1 MLAFD
6 TFLVAVNVLL
16 NRERKMQNVIK
27 LKPTGINSAK
37 RKQIERELAR
47 MNRLQTMLIV
57 RNLVVTAT
65 VMVVWYAVT
74 VFLLSQ

>member
-1 MLAFD
+1 
-6 TFLVAVNVLL
+6 
-16 NRERKMQNVIK
+16 MQNVIK

-37 RKQIERELAR
+37 RKQIERDIAK

>member
-1 MLAFD
+1 
-6 TFLVAVNVLL
+6 
-16 NRERKMQNVIK
+16 MQNVIK

-47 MNRLQTMLIV
+47 MNRLQAALIV

>member
-1 MLAFD
+1 MG
-6 TFLVAVNVLL
+6 
-16 NRERKMQNVIK
+16 NVIQM
-27 LKPTGINSAK
+27 KPTGINSAK
-37 RKQIERELAR
+37 RKQIQRELAR
-47 MNRLQTMLIV
+47 MNRLQAALIV

>member
-1 MLAFD
+1 
-6 TFLVAVNVLL
+6 
-16 NRERKMQNVIK
+16 MQNVIK

-47 MNRLQTMLIV
+47 MNRLQAALIV

-65 VMVVWYAVT
+65 VVVVWYAVT

>member
-1 MLAFD
+1 
-6 TFLVAVNVLL
+6 
-16 NRERKMQNVIK
+16 MQNVIK

-37 RKQIERELAR
+37 RKQIQRELAR

>member
-1 MLAFD
+1 MS
-6 TFLVAVNVLL
+6 NVVQ
-16 NRERKMQNVIK
+16 M
-27 LKPTGINSAK
+27 KPTGINSAK
-37 RKQIERELAR
+37 RKQIERDLAK
-47 MNRLQTMLIV
+47 MNRLHTALIV

>member
-1 MLAFD
+1 
-6 TFLVAVNVLL
+6 
-16 NRERKMQNVIK
+16 MQNVIK

-65 VMVVWYAVT
+65 VVVVWYAVT

>member
-1 MLAFD
+1 M
-6 TFLVAVNVLL
+6 
-16 NRERKMQNVIK
+16 ENVIK

>member
-1 MLAFD
+1 MS
-6 TFLVAVNVLL
+6 NVVQ
-16 NRERKMQNVIK
+16 M
-27 LKPTGINSAK
+27 KPTGINSAK
-37 RKQIERELAR
+37 RKQIERDIAK
-47 MNRLQTMLIV
+47 MNRLQTALIV

>member
-1 MLAFD
+1 
-6 TFLVAVNVLL
+6 
-16 NRERKMQNVIK
+16 MQNVIK

-37 RKQIERELAR
+37 RKQIERDLAR

>member
-1 MLAFD
+1 
-6 TFLVAVNVLL
+6 
-16 NRERKMQNVIK
+16 MQNVIK

-57 RNLVVTAT
+57 RNLVVTAA

>member
-1 MLAFD
+1 
-6 TFLVAVNVLL
+6 
-16 NRERKMQNVIK
+16 MQNVIK

-37 RKQIERELAR
+37 RKQIQRELAR
-47 MNRLQTMLIV
+47 MNRLQAALIV

>member
-1 MLAFD
+1 MG
-6 TFLVAVNVLL
+6 
-16 NRERKMQNVIK
+16 NVIQM
-27 LKPTGINSAK
+27 KPTGINSAK
-37 RKQIERELAR
+37 RKQIERDIAK
-47 MNRLQTMLIV
+47 MNRLQTALIV

>member
-1 MLAFD
+1 M
-6 TFLVAVNVLL
+6 
-16 NRERKMQNVIK
+16 ENVIK

-37 RKQIERELAR
+37 RKQIERDIAK

>member
-1 MLAFD
+1 MS
-6 TFLVAVNVLL
+6 
-16 NRERKMQNVIK
+16 NVIEM
-27 LKPTGINSAK
+27 KPTGINSAK
-37 RKQIERELAR
+37 RKQIERDIAK
-47 MNRLQTMLIV
+47 MNRLQTALIV

>member
-1 MLAFD
+1 MS
-6 TFLVAVNVLL
+6 
-16 NRERKMQNVIK
+16 NVIEM
-27 LKPTGINSAK
+27 KPTGINSAK
-37 RKQIERELAR
+37 RKQIERDLAK
-47 MNRLQTMLIV
+47 MNRLQTALIV

>member
-1 MLAFD
+1 
-6 TFLVAVNVLL
+6 
-16 NRERKMQNVIK
+16 MQNVIK

-65 VMVVWYAVT
+65 VMLVWYAVT

>member
-1 MLAFD
+1 
-6 TFLVAVNVLL
+6 
-16 NRERKMQNVIK
+16 MQNVIK

>member
-1 MLAFD
+1 
-6 TFLVAVNVLL
+6 
-16 NRERKMQNVIK
+16 MQNVIK
-27 LKPTGINSAK
+27 IKPTGINSAK
-37 RKQIERELAR
+37 RKQIEREFAR

>member
-1 MLAFD
+1 MS
-6 TFLVAVNVLL
+6 NVV
-16 NRERKMQNVIK
+16 EM
-27 LKPTGINSAK
+27 KPTGINSAK
-37 RKQIERELAR
+37 RKQIERDIAK
-47 MNRLQTMLIV
+47 MNRLQTALIV